1 MLNGHVDNAPFVA
14 LIDDD
19 QHSAH
24 LLTRMLLAH
33 GAPSIQWYGN
43 AVDGRDRLLDVLHD
57 HNADWPTL
65 VIVDLK
71 THSAANG
78 EFLRSIQPLAHQKG
92 ISVVVMIHPGESAQR
107 EALEDSGAG
116 AVFFRHAE
124 LAAYRREAASLVSFW
139 ARSQRLEAVGM

>member
-1 MLNGHVDNAPFVA
+1 MNGHVENAPFVA

-19 QHSAH
+19 QHSAR

-33 GAPSIQWYGN
+33 GAPAIEWYGG
-43 AVDGRDRLLDVLHD
+43 AMDGRDRLTAVLHD
-57 HNADWPTL
+57 HTADWPTL
-65 VIVDLK
+65 IIVDLK
-71 THSAANG
+71 SHSAANG
-78 EFLRSIQPLAHQKG
+78 DFLRSIQPLAHQKG
-92 ISVVVMIHPGESAQR
+92 VSVVVMVHPDDGHQR
-107 EALEDSGAG
+107 EALEDSGAA